1 MRNLIVLTLVAIFFM
16 TDIFFDI
23 QEGIPVSHIWH
34 EVVMFGIAFGALI
47 WQIRVIMKKN
57 DHIES
62 LNTELLDTKQSYQ
75 EWKAKTHASAQEIRQ
90 LIDKQFL
97 LWHLSHSEKDVA
109 LLLIKG
115 LSMKEIAEIRNT
127 QEKTVRQQAT
137 TIYKKS
143 ELSGRQELAAFFL
156 EDILSAPIQPA

>member
-16 TDIFFDI
+16 ADIFFDI

-34 EVVMFGIAFGALI
+34 EVVMFGIALGALI

-115 LSMKEIAEIRNT
+115 LSMKKIAEIRNT

-156 EDILSAPIQPA
+156 EDILSTPIQPA

>member
-47 WQIRVIMKKN
+47 CQIRVIMKKN
-57 DHIES
+57 DHIQS

-75 EWKAKTHASAQEIRQ
+75 EWKAKTHASAQEIRH

>member
-1 MRNLIVLTLVAIFFM
+1 MRNLIVLTLVAVFFV

-47 WQIRVIMKKN
+47 WQIRVIIKKN

-115 LSMKEIAEIRNT
+115 LSMKEIAEIRQT

>member
-57 DHIES
+57 DHIQS

-156 EDILSAPIQPA
+156 EDILSAPIQPS

>member
-1 MRNLIVLTLVAIFFM
+1 MRNLIVLTLVAIFFI
-16 TDIFFDI
+16 TDIFFDM

-156 EDILSAPIQPA
+156 EDILSAPIQLS

>member
-156 EDILSAPIQPA
+156 EDILSAPIQPS

>member
-57 DHIES
+57 DHIQS

>member
-16 TDIFFDI
+16 ADIFFDI

-75 EWKAKTHASAQEIRQ
+75 EWKAKTHASA
-90 LIDKQFL
+90 
-97 LWHLSHSEKDVA
+97 
-109 LLLIKG
+109 
-115 LSMKEIAEIRNT
+115 RN
-127 QEKTVRQQAT
+127 QTVNR
-137 TIYKKS
+137 
-143 ELSGRQELAAFFL
+143 
-156 EDILSAPIQPA
+156 

>member
-156 EDILSAPIQPA
+156 EDILSAPIQLP

>member
-1 MRNLIVLTLVAIFFM
+1 MRNLIVLTLVAIFFI
-16 TDIFFDI
+16 TDIFFDM

-57 DHIES
+57 DHIQS

-75 EWKAKTHASAQEIRQ
+75 EWKAKTHASAQEIRH

>member
-16 TDIFFDI
+16 ADIFFDI

-57 DHIES
+57 DHIQS

-156 EDILSAPIQPA
+156 EDILSAPIQLS